1 MRVGV
6 DVGGTFTDAV
16 AFDEETGE
24 ITRTKVLTTAHDQS
38 EGTLAA
44 MTRLA
49 GDPSAV
55 TSFHHGYTVGVN
67 AGLTRQ
73 GAKAGLLV
81 TAGFRDLV
89 DTGRLWRPFDD
100 NLYDPTWVRPHEDR
114 PLVQRRLRR
123 EIPER
128 LRHDGEVLLEIDEE
142 ATRREI
148 EFLREEGVESVG
160 ICFMHGY
167 RHPDHELR
175 VRELVQEI
183 MPEAYVQ
190 TSEIW
195 PLAREF
201 ERTYVV
207 MLDAVT
213 GPPVVRYLDNL
224 EARLQEK
231 GFSARIEVMQVDGGL
246 RTSRSSKRAPVNTL
260 MSGPVAGILG
270 AEFYS
275 RELLGGRSLACV
287 DIGGT
292 SSDLGLVRD
301 GHAELT
307 NEWQLEHG
315 IPLALTMLDIR
326 SIGAGGGS
334 LIRHDE
340 VGSIIVGPESAGSD
354 PGPAC
359 YGRGAETPAMTDAY
373 VMMGMLQPDL
383 FLGGEMELDVEAAR
397 RALEEVAE
405 PLGLSAQHL
414 AEGAYA
420 IGNTKIAAAI
430 GSITVERGV
439 DPREMSLC
447 AYGAAGPMHAV
458 AVAREL
464 GIEDVIV
471 PYFPGGF
478 SAFGMTVG
486 TSRVEHS
493 HSVMCPLDELSEDR
507 LTRITDD
514 LALRCREDLRDQGI
528 ADEQIS
534 ISFGYYAMYAGQ
546 GIDNRLPLPSQPYD
560 AATMARTAEEFHEFY
575 DWRYGYKAPEIPIF
589 VTSIA
594 AVGVAESKR
603 IKLPALADRASAGGS
618 VEEAIIRRAELRL
631 DGAVHPDAPFYDRD
645 ALRVGDEIA
654 GPCIIDDHL
663 GTVVVNDGAVAHVL
677 DHGTLR
683 IYV

>member
-6 DVGGTFTDAV
+6 DVGGTFTDGV
-16 AFDEETGE
+16 AFDEGTGE

-44 MTRLA
+44 VTRLA
-49 GDPSAV
+49 GGVPGNV
-55 TSFHHGYTVGVN
+55 TSFHHGYTVGLN

-73 GAKAGLLV
+73 GAKAGMLV
-81 TAGFRDLV
+81 TTGFRDLA
-89 DTGRLWRPFDD
+89 DTGRMARPFGDD
-100 NLYDPTWVRPHEDR
+100 LYDATWTRPGEER
-114 PLVQRRLRR
+114 PLVRRRYRR
-123 EIPER
+123 EVRER
-128 LRHDGEVLLEIDEE
+128 VKFDGEVLLDIDEE

-148 EFLREEGVESVG
+148 EFLKAEGIESVG

-167 RHPDHELR
+167 QHPDHERR
-175 VRELVQEI
+175 VRELVEEI
-183 MPEAYVQ
+183 IPGAYVQ
-190 TSEIW
+190 TSRIW

-213 GPPVVRYLDNL
+213 GPPVVAYLDNL
-224 EARLQEK
+224 ERRLAEH
-231 GFSARIEVMQVDGGL
+231 GFDARIEIMQVDGGL
-246 RTSRSSKRAPVNTL
+246 RTSEASKRAPVYTL

-275 RELLGGRSLACV
+275 RELLDGRSLACL

-292 SSDLGLVRD
+292 SSDLGLVRE

-315 IPLALTMLDIR
+315 IPLAVTMLDVR

-334 LIRHDE
+334 LIRLDE
-340 VGSIIVGPESAGSD
+340 VGSITVGPESAGSE

-359 YGRGAETPAMTDAY
+359 YGRGGQTPAMTDAY
-373 VMMGMLQPDL
+373 VMMGLLQPDL
-383 FLGGEMELDVEAAR
+383 FLGGEMELDVDAAR
-397 RALEEVAE
+397 KTLDRTGE
-405 PLGLSAQHL
+405 PIGLSAQQL

-420 IGNTKIAAAI
+420 IANAKIAAAI
-430 GSITVERGV
+430 GSITVERGL
-439 DPREMSLC
+439 DPRDMSLC
-447 AYGAAGPMHAV
+447 AYGAAGPMHSV

-464 GIEDVIV
+464 DIADVIV

-486 TSRVEHS
+486 TSRVEHAQ
-493 HSVMCPLDELSEDR
+493 SVMATMDQLSPAQFAETTAELAE
-507 LTRITDD
+507 
-514 LALRCREDLRDQGI
+514 RCREDLRSQGI
-528 ADEQIS
+528 PEDRIE

-546 GIDNRLPLPSQPYD
+546 GMDNRLTLPSTFDD
-560 AATMARTAEEFHEFY
+560 AALAQVAEDFHTFY

-589 VTSIA
+589 VTSVA
-594 AVGVAESKR
+594 AVGVARKAAV
-603 IKLPALADRASAGGS
+603 KLPDLADRGAAGGS
-618 VEEAIIRRAELRL
+618 IEDAVIRRAELRL
-631 DGAVHPDAPFYDRD
+631 DGAVHGDAPFYDRD
-645 ALRVGDEIA
+645 SLRVGDEVA
-654 GPCIIDDHL
+654 GPCIIDDRL

-677 DHGTLR
+677 PHGTLR
-683 IYV
+683 ITV